1 MRIPTLTREL
11 ILCMAENSRVL
22 YKLEGKQRKEDSPGA
37 APHCEHL
44 HWAKDSWP
52 CPALR
57 EHWAQSYTAE
67 QPA

>member
-1 MRIPTLTREL
+1 
-11 ILCMAENSRVL
+11 MAENSRVL
-22 YKLEGKQRKEDSPGA
+22 YKLEGKQGKEDSPGA

-57 EHWAQSYTAE
+57 GHGAQSCTAE